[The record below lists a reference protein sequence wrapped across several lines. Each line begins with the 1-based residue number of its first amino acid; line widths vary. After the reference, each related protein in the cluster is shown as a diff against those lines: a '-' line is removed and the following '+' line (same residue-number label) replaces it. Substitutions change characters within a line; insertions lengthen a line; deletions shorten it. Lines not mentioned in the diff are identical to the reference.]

1 MGSRPLTW
9 TLGDARRASYW
20 TLVLATS
27 SARERR
33 VGAGEFPTGEAR
45 RRLPE
50 IDRVPLAGSP
60 ERRLS
65 PAPPPGNERC
75 AGPRCDQRGPGAARR
90 NPPPPRPRSLG
101 AP

>member
-60 ERRLS
+60 ERRLTL
-65 PAPPPGNERC
+65 APPTVNERC
-75 AGPRCDQRGPGAARR
+75 AALRCDQRWPGAARR
-90 NPPPPRPRSLG
+90 THPRPPPRSS
-101 AP
+101 

>member
-60 ERRLS
+60 ERRLT
-65 PAPPPGNERC
+65 PAPPTVHGRWAALP
-75 AGPRCDQRGPGAARR
+75 CDQRGAGASRKT
-90 NPPPPRPRSLG
+90 PPRPRPWS
-101 AP
+101 P